1 MKSAAGFTAS
11 IRLRLGEKEVDGKSI
26 LGVMQLGATGGTT
39 IEIVADGD
47 DAEVAPFKARFG
59 DGLYSGFVGSPAQ
72 VSDYLNSLREYG
84 IDRIQLTEMLKGST
98 LRLSGFWG
106 A

>member
-1 MKSAAGFTAS
+1 MLARRLARAHALVRQGHEPLKQIADRCGFSDQAHLTRA
-11 IRLRLGEKEVDGKSI
+11 
-26 LGVMQLGATGGTT
+26 
-39 IEIVADGD
+39 
-47 DAEVAPFKARFG
+47 FKARFG

-72 VSDYLNSLREYG
+72 VSDYLNSLREFG